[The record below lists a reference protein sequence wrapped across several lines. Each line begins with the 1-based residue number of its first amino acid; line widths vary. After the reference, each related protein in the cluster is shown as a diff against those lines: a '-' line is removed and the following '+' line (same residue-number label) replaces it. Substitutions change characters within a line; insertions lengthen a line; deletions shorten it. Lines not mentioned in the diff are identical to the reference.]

1 MKLVIIMH
9 SILFLVF
16 DQTKIIFRAKHN
28 MHTKS
33 TKLRKCTIT
42 EHKSHMQSAPNWR
55 WKFRLIDYG
64 IDDCSSLTKKKSIL
78 LVPPRIS
85 PFNFEKD
92 ITEGLRTQ
100 LMCSSSQGDQPFN
113 ITWLKD
119 QRIIFTRNSNKQH
132 IDGMPSKDNEYG
144 MWRASDLSS
153 QYFVDNT
160 IHINEYAPFS
170 SILSI
175 ENLTSHHNGNY
186 TCRVGNHGGTVEHT
200 AVLSVAGSYTIFAEQ
215 FGFSFA

>member
-1 MKLVIIMH
+1 M
-9 SILFLVF
+9 
-16 DQTKIIFRAKHN
+16 
-28 MHTKS
+28 
-33 TKLRKCTIT
+33 
-42 EHKSHMQSAPNWR
+42 
-55 WKFRLIDYG
+55 
-64 IDDCSSLTKKKSIL
+64 
-78 LVPPRIS
+78 PPRIS

-119 QRIIFTRNSNKQH
+119 QRIIFTRNSNKP
-132 IDGMPSKDNEYG
+132 IDGGNVPGLDSDFGPWNGAANDPSQ
-144 MWRASDLSS
+144 
-153 QYFVDNT
+153 QYYVDNT

-186 TCRVGNHGGTVEHT
+186 TCRISNHGGTVDHT
-200 AVLSVAGSYTIFAEQ
+200 AVLSVAGLYNKTSVLILFRVKAYRCTIFSC
-215 FGFSFA
+215 FFAQTQTNNYVWI

>member
-1 MKLVIIMH
+1 M
-9 SILFLVF
+9 
-16 DQTKIIFRAKHN
+16 
-28 MHTKS
+28 
-33 TKLRKCTIT
+33 
-42 EHKSHMQSAPNWR
+42 
-55 WKFRLIDYG
+55 
-64 IDDCSSLTKKKSIL
+64 
-78 LVPPRIS
+78 PPRIS

-119 QRIIFTRNSNKQH
+119 QRTIFTRNSNKP
-132 IDGMPSKDNEYG
+132 IDGGNAPAPDNDFG
-144 MWRASDLSS
+144 IWKSTSNDQS
-153 QYFVDNT
+153 QQYYVDNT

-186 TCRVGNHGGTVEHT
+186 TCRISNQGGTVDHT
-200 AVLSVAGSYTIFAEQ
+200 AVLSVAGLYNKNVNFA
-215 FGFSFA
+215 FDSHNFFSHTCLD

>member
-1 MKLVIIMH
+1 MRPFVYFPLP
-9 SILFLVF
+9 L
-16 DQTKIIFRAKHN
+16 
-28 MHTKS
+28 
-33 TKLRKCTIT
+33 C
-42 EHKSHMQSAPNWR
+42 
-55 WKFRLIDYG
+55 
-64 IDDCSSLTKKKSIL
+64 

-100 LMCSSSQGDQPFN
+100 LMCASSQGDQPFN

-119 QRIIFTRNSNKQH
+119 QRTIFTRNSNKP
-132 IDGMPSKDNEYG
+132 IDGGGNAPGSDIEFGPWNGAASAGGANDPSQRY
-144 MWRASDLSS
+144 
-153 QYFVDNT
+153 YVDNT

-186 TCRVGNHGGTVEHT
+186 TCRISNHGGAVDHT
-200 AVLSVAGSYTIFAEQ
+200 AVLSVAGLYNKTSVLFLFRVTTYRCTNF
-215 FGFSFA
+215 FHVFFFSHTHQKHYVWI

>member
-1 MKLVIIMH
+1 MIENV
-9 SILFLVF
+9 
-16 DQTKIIFRAKHN
+16 TN
-28 MHTKS
+28 T
-33 TKLRKCTIT
+33 T
-42 EHKSHMQSAPNWR
+42 
-55 WKFRLIDYG
+55 
-64 IDDCSSLTKKKSIL
+64 KSIL

-132 IDGMPSKDNEYG
+132 IDGMVGADGDYG
-144 MWRASDLSS
+144 TWKANDQSS
-153 QYFVDNT
+153 QYYVDNT

-175 ENLTSHHNGNY
+175 ENLTSNHNGNY
-186 TCRVGNHGGTVEHT
+186 TCRISNQGGTVDHT
-200 AVLSVAGSYTIFAEQ
+200 AVLSVAGSYIDFFFQDMTTLFTISH
-215 FGFSFA
+215 FS

>member
-1 MKLVIIMH
+1 M
-9 SILFLVF
+9 
-16 DQTKIIFRAKHN
+16 
-28 MHTKS
+28 
-33 TKLRKCTIT
+33 
-42 EHKSHMQSAPNWR
+42 
-55 WKFRLIDYG
+55 
-64 IDDCSSLTKKKSIL
+64 
-78 LVPPRIS
+78 PPRIS

-119 QRIIFTRNSNKQH
+119 QRIIYTRNSNKQP
-132 IDGMPSKDNEYG
+132 IDGLSGGDNGMAGSEYG
-144 MWRASDLSS
+144 MWKMNNPSS

-175 ENLTSHHNGNY
+175 ENLTSNHNGNY
-186 TCRVGNHGGTVEHT
+186 TCRISNQGGTVDHT
-200 AVLSVAGSYTIFAEQ
+200 TVLSVAGSYKCVLFRAYLFTHTHTQLSIYFV
-215 FGFSFA
+215 FNTFRTL

>member
-1 MKLVIIMH
+1 MRK
-9 SILFLVF
+9 F
-16 DQTKIIFRAKHN
+16 
-28 MHTKS
+28 HTGNKS
-33 TKLRKCTIT
+33 T
-42 EHKSHMQSAPNWR
+42 E
-55 WKFRLIDYG
+55 Y
-64 IDDCSSLTKKKSIL
+64 LTRKKKKLHPSKFVYISSPSC

-119 QRIIFTRNSNKQH
+119 HRIIYTRNSNKP
-132 IDGMPSKDNEYG
+132 IDSGGNMPGLDVDFGPWNG
-144 MWRASDLSS
+144 IAGASNDPS
-153 QYFVDNT
+153 QQFYVDNT

-175 ENLTSHHNGNY
+175 QNLTSHHNGNY
-186 TCRVGNHGGTVEHT
+186 TCRISNHGGTVDHT
-200 AVLSVAGSYTIFAEQ
+200 AVLSVAGLYN
-215 FGFSFA
+215 